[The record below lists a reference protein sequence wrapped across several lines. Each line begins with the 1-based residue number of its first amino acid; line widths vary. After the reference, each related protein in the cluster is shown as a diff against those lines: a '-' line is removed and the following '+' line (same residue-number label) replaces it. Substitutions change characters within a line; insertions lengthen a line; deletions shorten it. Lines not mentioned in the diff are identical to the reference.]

1 MRADYSGFMQNYLE
15 ITKISGD
22 LFVDEL
28 QTIDN
33 RIINVV
39 PKKTFNDLLNNKYV
53 SNKSSLRPLIFLS
66 TVIQ

>member
-39 PKKTFNDLLNNKYV
+39 PKKTFNDLLNNKSV
-53 SNKSSLRPLIFLS
+53 SNKSSLRHLIFFS